1 MNAMIQLVLT
11 YSIVILTSIYV
22 VYKLIRMLFPG
33 KQEIIGCGSGCG
45 CDAVK
50 LKKEILE
57 IKNSKST
64 R

>member
-11 YSIVILTSIYV
+11 YSIVTLTSIYV
-22 VYKLIRMLFPG
+22 VYKLIRMLFPR
-33 KQEIIGCGSGCG
+33 KQEIIGCGSDCG

-57 IKNSKST
+57 IKKT
-64 R
+64 KIIG